1 MHQLCLNAAVVILC
15 LAPTPAAQG
24 QPTPHELGLQ
34 TDPGAADPFK
44 GISKWIKVLHDK
56 GVDFQTL
63 LRDPFGVQGNHDPFA
78 EHCGRAII
86 YDKSMICRFQS
97 MYPSC
102 QIKQIRTSTDMG
114 FAAEIYRYSGI
125 SHISS
130 RYHSYRPPF
139 KDPIPEMIQECKNP
153 SNADKPSC
161 QVIMLVEFRE
171 KILKQIVNFGKAK
184 RLQMSKYVTQAWY
197 RHPKLKPVCRTRP
210 DELVKYVTEL
220 SKIKTLK
227 DKIVPLLDTNVWPV
241 NITAPFRAE
250 LDAVCKTN
258 PNDKFCMY
266 KKVFLLSE
274 PIREVKK
281 IADKYT
287 WESEVAQ
294 AAMAALSMQFKDFK
308 KNSPTEFKD
317 IPPLSEKA
325 LYVENTRHIFAVI
338 QENNFVGLNAL
349 MSLYSKFEAAYFGEK
364 SVSGTTEQVLLY
376 NLHKLVEQARLIVDR
391 HQQALNTR
399 KVLTTEVDL
408 KVLLL
413 SSEMNK
419 ILDFVKGQKSDLLNI
434 ANYLTA
440 KVGQSVASQ
449 FEGLK
454 TYFTKVESFNRDK
467 SMADIKYVKG
477 MLDTFTKS
485 SKKLQGTV
493 NDNIDKIVKYA
504 LQTAQAQVGEQA
516 AMLAL
521 RIAEA
526 CNPMDWLLN
535 GGSASEIME
544 TASLLANSIADL
556 AVVQKLKSSVS
567 SLIKETKALSV
578 GFAKN
583 NDFLKVIRRVIDN
596 IDSPY
601 SSFEADKTFFLSKY
615 ADYQP
620 GITRPQLVGV
630 EVFWGVVVD
639 EACTIIENSQ
649 ASASAHFKRMVGKS
663 GICWKTK
670 IEIAKMIETF
680 SEIYDFQFDLV
691 ADMAS
696 YMRAQTAVNAAQS
709 MNANFDAITS
719 KAGAAEDKLMVM
731 EQMSAIMVVTH
742 KVQTWV
748 IVDQYCNILEY
759 KNGGRRPAVCKGVK
773 SDVPAL
779 LAHPEAA
786 CDNEV
791 RLYVNIPTV
800 PSNSSDKA
808 YVNITDL
815 YAGNEITFK
824 IENQQWLRDNGWI
837 GVNDRIIASYVKD
850 FEVYAPT
857 KTTTYRRVK
866 SSVIG
871 LLNNELIPGQTEYVI
886 VPQHPMVFEYQEGLL
901 LHNCRKGKLQNPY
914 TTCTND
920 KISYICPLSNDLTTC
935 EELKTKTL
943 LFPSIFSTWKIQLH
957 GFKFSPVP
965 DPATELPI
973 KVGILMCT
981 MYNRTAERQ
990 ITRRDVRD
998 TPSQHSLSVRS
1009 GDRAGCDKSCCPA
1022 NQYLSQKTFTC
1033 KPCPA
1038 GSVSAL
1044 GGYYCQKAPTE

>member
-1 MHQLCLNAAVVILC
+1 MH
-15 LAPTPAAQG
+15 
-24 QPTPHELGLQ
+24 LQ
-34 TDPGAADPFK
+34 
-44 GISKWIKVLHDK
+44 
-56 GVDFQTL
+56 
-63 LRDPFGVQGNHDPFA
+63 
-78 EHCGRAII
+78 
-86 YDKSMICRFQS
+86 
-97 MYPSC
+97 
-102 QIKQIRTSTDMG
+102 
-114 FAAEIYRYSGI
+114 
-125 SHISS
+125 
-130 RYHSYRPPF
+130 
-139 KDPIPEMIQECKNP
+139 
-153 SNADKPSC
+153 
-161 QVIMLVEFRE
+161 
-171 KILKQIVNFGKAK
+171 
-184 RLQMSKYVTQAWY
+184 
-197 RHPKLKPVCRTRP
+197 
-210 DELVKYVTEL
+210 
-220 SKIKTLK
+220 
-227 DKIVPLLDTNVWPV
+227 
-241 NITAPFRAE
+241 
-250 LDAVCKTN
+250 
-258 PNDKFCMY
+258 
-266 KKVFLLSE
+266 
-274 PIREVKK
+274 
-281 IADKYT
+281 
-287 WESEVAQ
+287 
-294 AAMAALSMQFKDFK
+294 DFK
-308 KNSPTEFKD
+308 KNSPNEFKN
-317 IPPLSEKA
+317 IPPLSEKT
-325 LYVENTRHIFAVI
+325 LYMENTRQIFAII
-338 QENNFVGLNAL
+338 QKADFAELNDL
-349 MSLYSKFEAAYFGEK
+349 MSIYSRFEATYFADK
-364 SVSGTTEQVLLY
+364 SLSGTTEQVLLY

-391 HQQALNTR
+391 YQETLKTR

-408 KVLLL
+408 KALLM
-413 SSEMNK
+413 STEMNK
-419 ILDFVKGQKSDLLNI
+419 IIDFVKGQKSDLLNI
-434 ANYLTA
+434 AKYLTA
-440 KVGQSVASQ
+440 QISQSVANQ
-449 FEGLK
+449 FEGLQ

-477 MLDTFTKS
+477 MLDKFTKS

-493 NDNIDKIVKYA
+493 NDNIDKVVKYA
-504 LQTAQAQVGEQA
+504 LKAAQAQVGEQA

-521 RIAEA
+521 RVAEA
-526 CNPMDWLLN
+526 CNPMDWLIN

-544 TASLLANSIADL
+544 TAALLANSIADL
-556 AVVQKLKSSVS
+556 AVVEKLKSSVS

-583 NDFLKVIRRVIDN
+583 NHFLKIIRQVIDN

-601 SSFEADKTFFLSKY
+601 SSFEADKTFFLTKY

-639 EACTIIENSQ
+639 EACKVIENSE
-649 ASASAHFKRMVGKS
+649 ASASAHFKREVGKS

-680 SEIYDFQFDLV
+680 SEIYDFQFDLIE
-691 ADMAS
+691 DMAS

-709 MNANFDAITS
+709 MNANFEAITA
-719 KAGAAEDKLMVM
+719 KAGTAEDRLMVM
-731 EQMSAIMVVTH
+731 EQMSAILVVTH

-759 KNGGRRPAVCKGVK
+759 KNGGQRPTVCKGVK
-773 SDVPAL
+773 SEIPAL
-779 LAHPEAA
+779 LAQPEVA

-800 PSNSSDKA
+800 PAKSSDKS
-808 YVNITDL
+808 YVNISDL

-837 GVNDRIIASYVKD
+837 GVNDNIIASYVKD

-857 KTTTYRRVK
+857 KTTSYRRVK
-866 SSVIG
+866 STVIG

-943 LFPSIFSTWKIQLH
+943 LFPSVFSTWKIQLQ

-981 MYNRTAERQ
+981 MYNKKTEEQ
-990 ITRRDVRD
+990 TTRRNIRD
-998 TPSQHSLSVRS
+998 TSSQHSVSERS
-1009 GDRAGCDKSCCPA
+1009 GSSLGCDKSCCPEG
-1022 NQYLSQKTFTC
+1022 QYLSQKTFTC

-1044 GGYYCQKAPTE
+1044 GGYYCQKAPAE